1 MDIVA
6 KNIEQY
12 ASLTQRNNEN
22 AGKHD
27 ISW

>member
-6 KNIEQY
+6 KSIEQY

-22 AGKHD
+22 AEKHD